1 MTGNRLERK
10 IGLGGAVFTL
20 IGYIVGA
27 SIFILPGQLAGIAGP
42 AVFLAYLLAAVP
54 ALVNCLIAAQVGTI
68 LPVSAADYVF
78 SSVVLHP
85 FLGFLKV
92 WTSTIALLVGVPLLA
107 YGFADYAAYFLP
119 GLDRMVTAMAVIVAL
134 MAINLLG
141 LRANVSTQMAMVGV
155 FIAALLIFAIGG
167 LFYVDWSLL
176 TPMVPNGYDSVLNAA
191 VPAFYSYSGFAVIVV
206 IGEEIRNP
214 GRTVPLTLAIAF
226 AIVATIYTLVTIVLP
241 GVVPWQQLGTMVA
254 PMGSAAKLF
263 LPDWFASL
271 ITLSALMAAATS
283 INALIL
289 TTSRSFFALAR
300 NRIYPEL
307 LNHLSR
313 NTREPN
319 RAIIA
324 VVVVALIG
332 VALQGEIVQYASV
345 STIGAMFYGIVWSVG
360 LIRLPVKLPDHY
372 RDAVFRL
379 SIPTIWVVASIK
391 IAVSLL
397 FLYIGVRNNPGPSF
411 VYLMLVLLGAVYY
424 FGRQRHL
431 ARQGVSL
438 HDLLRH
444 EANQTYPAPG
454 TRTVAENRP

>member
-1 MTGNRLERK
+1 MSENRLHRK
-10 IGLGGAVFTL
+10 IGVGGAVFTL

-27 SIFILPGQLAGIAGP
+27 SIFILPGQLAGVAGP
-42 AVFLAYLLAAVP
+42 AVALAYLLAAVP

-107 YGFADYAAYFLP
+107 YGFADYFAYFVP
-119 GLDRMVTAMAVIVAL
+119 DMDRLMVAMAIVVLL
-134 MAINLLG
+134 MIINLLG
-141 LRANVSTQMAMVGV
+141 LRTSVRTQMAMVAV
-155 FIAALLIFAIGG
+155 FVSALLIFGIGG

-176 TPMVPNGYDSVLNAA
+176 TPMVPNGFDSVLSAA

-214 GRTVPLTLAIAF
+214 GRTIPLTLAISF
-226 AIVATIYTLVTIVLP
+226 VIVALIYTLITIVLP
-241 GVVPWQQLGTMVA
+241 GLVPWQQLGTMVA
-254 PMGSAAKLF
+254 PMSGAARLF
-263 LPDWFASL
+263 LPEWFATL

-300 NRIYPEL
+300 NRIYPAV

-313 NTREPN
+313 RTHEPN
-319 RAIIA
+319 RAIVL
-324 VVVVALIG
+324 VVG
-332 VALQGEIVQYASV
+332 VSLVGIALQGEIIQYATV
-345 STIGAMFYGIVWSVG
+345 STIGAMFYGIVWSVA
-360 LIRLPVKLPDHY
+360 LIRLPVMLPDHY
-372 RDAVFRL
+372 RDAVFKL
-379 SIPTIWVVASIK
+379 KKSTIWIVAGIK
-391 IAVSLL
+391 ITVSLL
-397 FLYIGVRNNPGPSF
+397 FLYIGVRNNPVASF
-411 VYLMLVLLGAVYY
+411 AYLLLVGLGALYY
-424 FGRQRHL
+424 VGRQRHL

-444 EANQTYPAPG
+444 ESRQTA
-454 TRTVAENRP
+454 T